1 MSPVCRWVRLAGV
14 SAILAIGACGC
25 STVIRSETAIDE
37 EAGVAERAALR
48 SAARDLAK
56 APWPKP
62 STSSFAERL
71 AGVDAGGDQISRDEA
86 VDAYLAAL
94 PASDG
99 AEGALMAD
107 AGRHLEFASAL
118 KRVAEIAGDGSRLR
132 LADVALLEEAISD
145 LRETRSIYVAS
156 IRKLDGDEDNVDL
169 LKESFDRVIKD
180 LGEVADDLAD
190 KAMKESAQGFAG
202 PDAVARTA
210 RTF

>member
-1 MSPVCRWVRLAGV
+1 VSPVRRWVCLAGA
-14 SAILAIGACGC
+14 SAIIAIGVCGC

-37 EAGVAERAALR
+37 DAGAAERAALR
-48 SAARDLAK
+48 SAAFDLAK
-56 APWPKP
+56 TPWPKP

-71 AGVDAGGDQISRDEA
+71 AGVDAGDDQISRDDA

-94 PASDG
+94 PASGG

-107 AGRHLEFASAL
+107 AERHLELASAL
-118 KRVAEIAGDGSRLR
+118 KDVAEIACDRSRLR
-132 LADVALLEEAISD
+132 LGDVALLEDAISD

-156 IRKLDGDEDNVDL
+156 IRKLDGEEDNIDM

-190 KAMKESAQGFAG
+190 KAMKEGAQGFAG

-210 RTF
+210 GSF